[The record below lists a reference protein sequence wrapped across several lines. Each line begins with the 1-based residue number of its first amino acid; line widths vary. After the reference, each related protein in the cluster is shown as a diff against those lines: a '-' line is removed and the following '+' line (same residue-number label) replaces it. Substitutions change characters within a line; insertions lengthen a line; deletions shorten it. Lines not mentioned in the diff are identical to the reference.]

1 MDDFGILLFKI
12 VNQHGIVIVLALI
25 SSSQEKENV
34 NEKWYNQLEKEVI
47 QKLGFPNWDIIPY
60 VDISVVVK
68 SRQAL
73 EKYEEV

>member
-12 VNQHGIVIVLALI
+12 VILLGIVIVLALI
-25 SSSQEKENV
+25 SASLAKENV

-73 EKYEEV
+73 EKI

>member
-12 VNQHGIVIVLALI
+12 VILLGIVIVLALI
-25 SSSQEKENV
+25 SASLAKENV

-73 EKYEEV
+73 EI